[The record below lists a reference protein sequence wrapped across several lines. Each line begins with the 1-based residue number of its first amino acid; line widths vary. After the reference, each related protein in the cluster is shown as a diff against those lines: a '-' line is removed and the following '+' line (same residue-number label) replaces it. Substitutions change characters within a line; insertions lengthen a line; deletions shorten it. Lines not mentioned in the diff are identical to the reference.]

1 MLTNPFTGR
10 FTHGDM
16 TEGHQPSELVMAK
29 LEAVEMQTLHGLDE
43 LPIAQDEDATQLG
56 KMVSTLIPV
65 GLVAVIIAAVFVAS
79 TTAPVPSPNTAREEP
94 RELVDRLLREVE
106 ALKSEN
112 RKLTDAQQR
121 PSGVSSVHWYSDR
134 AALSLGIE
142 SRPDPWGNVPFPRR
156 PAGAASR

>member
-1 MLTNPFTGR
+1 MAADPFAGR

-16 TEGHQPSELVMAK
+16 TDGHQPSELVMTK
-29 LEAVEMQTLHGLDE
+29 LEAVEMPTLHGLDVQ
-43 LPIAQDEDATQLG
+43 PIAQDEGAIQLG
-56 KMVSTLIPV
+56 KMGSTLIPV

-112 RKLTDAQQR
+112 RKLAEAQQR
-121 PSGVSSVHWYSDR
+121 PTRISSVHWYSDL
-134 AALSLGIE
+134 AALSFGIE
-142 SRPDPWGNVPFPRR
+142 SRPDPWRNVPFPRR

>member
-1 MLTNPFTGR
+1 MVANPFAGR

-16 TEGHQPSELVMAK
+16 TEGHQQSEL
-29 LEAVEMQTLHGLDE
+29 GGF
-43 LPIAQDEDATQLG
+43 QLG

-79 TTAPVPSPNTAREEP
+79 TTAPVPSLNTAREEP

-112 RKLTDAQQR
+112 RKLTEAQQSPTR
-121 PSGVSSVHWYSDR
+121 ASSSHWYSDL

-142 SRPDPWGNVPFPRR
+142 SRPDPWRNVPFPRR

>member
-94 RELVDRLLREVE
+94 R
-106 ALKSEN
+106 
-112 RKLTDAQQR
+112 
-121 PSGVSSVHWYSDR
+121 
-134 AALSLGIE
+134 
-142 SRPDPWGNVPFPRR
+142 
-156 PAGAASR
+156 

>member
-1 MLTNPFTGR
+1 
-10 FTHGDM
+10 
-16 TEGHQPSELVMAK
+16 MAK

-112 RKLTDAQQR
+112 RKLTEVQQLLTR
-121 PSGVSSVHWYSDR
+121 VSSVHWYSDR

>member
-56 KMVSTLIPV
+56 KIVSSLSPV

-121 PSGVSSVHWYSDR
+121 PSGVSSCAIAWH
-134 AALSLGIE
+134 
-142 SRPDPWGNVPFPRR
+142 
-156 PAGAASR
+156 

>member
-1 MLTNPFTGR
+1 MVANPFAGR

-16 TEGHQPSELVMAK
+16 TEGHQQSELVMAK
-29 LEAVEMQTLHGLDE
+29 FEAVEMPTLQGLGE
-43 LPIAQDEDATQLG
+43 HPIAQDVGAIQLG
-56 KMVSTLIPV
+56 KMGSTLIAV

-79 TTAPVPSPNTAREEP
+79 TTAPVPSLNTAREEP

-112 RKLTDAQQR
+112 RKLTEAQQR
-121 PSGVSSVHWYSDR
+121 STPVSSVHWYSDL

-142 SRPDPWGNVPFPRR
+142 SRPDPWGNVPFARR
-156 PAGAASR
+156 PARATSR

>member
-1 MLTNPFTGR
+1 MVANPFAGR

-29 LEAVEMQTLHGLDE
+29 LEAVEMPRLHGLDE
-43 LPIAQDEDATQLG
+43 LPIAQDEGAIQLG
-56 KMVSTLIPV
+56 KMGSTLISV
-65 GLVAVIIAAVFVAS
+65 GLLAVIIAAVVVAS
-79 TTAPVPSPNTAREEP
+79 TAAPVPPRNTAREEP
-94 RELVDRLLREVE
+94 RELVDRLRREVE

-112 RKLTDAQQR
+112 RKLTEAQQSPTR
-121 PSGVSSVHWYSDR
+121 ASSAHWYSDL

-142 SRPDPWGNVPFPRR
+142 SRPDPWRDVPFPRR